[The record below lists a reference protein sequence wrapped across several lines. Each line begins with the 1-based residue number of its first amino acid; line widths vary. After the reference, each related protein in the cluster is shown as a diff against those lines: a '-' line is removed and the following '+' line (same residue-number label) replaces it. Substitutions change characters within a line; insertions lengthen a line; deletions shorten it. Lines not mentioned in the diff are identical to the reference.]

1 MNKVKFNASQELNQ
15 MPNLIKFGLFVLC
28 VCIAGSTLSL
38 EIKGDFQQGAII
50 RGKVEPGEKIHYQQH
65 WLSLSEQGEFV
76 FGIGRDA
83 PAQLT
88 LVVYKN
94 NQPKQHQFAVKK
106 RQYNIQRVN
115 GVPQATVE
123 PSKEQQERIAREAAL
138 VGKARKDDLGL
149 LNFMENFKWPVIGP
163 ISGVYGSQRIYNNIP
178 GNPHYGVDIAMPV
191 GTPVYAPAG
200 GKVTLVHSDMFL
212 SGGTLIIDHGQGLSS
227 TFIHLS
233 KILVKEGD
241 LIQQGDKIALV
252 GKTGRAS
259 GPHLHWAMNW
269 FMERVDPQVL
279 VGNMPK

>member
-1 MNKVKFNASQELNQ
+1 MCKISK
-15 MPNLIKFGLFVLC
+15 LFQVILC
-28 VCIAGSTLSL
+28 QLLLLCISSSSVAL
-38 EIKGDFQQGAII
+38 EIKGDFQQGAVI
-50 RGKVEPGEKIHYQQH
+50 RGQVEPGEKIQYKQH
-65 WLSLSEQGEFV
+65 WLSVNEKGEFV
-76 FGIGRDA
+76 FGIGCDA

-94 NQPKQHQFAVKK
+94 NQPKKHQFVVKK

-138 VGKARKDDLGL
+138 VGKARQANLMIS
-149 LNFMENFKWPVIGP
+149 NFMEVFQWPVIGP

-212 SGGTLIIDHGQGLSS
+212 SGGTLILDHGQGLSS

-233 KILVKEGD
+233 KILVKDGD

-269 FMERVDPQVL
+269 FAERVDPQLL
-279 VGNMPK
+279 VDRMPKQ

>member
-1 MNKVKFNASQELNQ
+1 MLKVKLLGLIFFCLINSNAIFAL
-15 MPNLIKFGLFVLC
+15 
-28 VCIAGSTLSL
+28 T
-38 EIKGDFQQGAII
+38 IKGDFLQGAVI
-50 RGKVEPGEKIHYQQH
+50 RGSVEPGEKIQFNQR

-83 PAQLT
+83 SANLT

-138 VGKARKDDLGL
+138 VGNARKGDLP
-149 LNFMENFKWPVIGP
+149 FSYFIESFKWPVIGP
-163 ISGVYGSQRIYNNIP
+163 ISGVYGSQRVYNNIP

-212 SGGTLIIDHGQGLSS
+212 SGGTLILDHGQGLSS

-269 FMERVDPQVL
+269 FAERVDPQLL

>member
-1 MNKVKFNASQELNQ
+1 MLRVKL
-15 MPNLIKFGLFVLC
+15 FGLIFLC
-28 VCIAGSTLSL
+28 LINSNVIYALTIDG
-38 EIKGDFQQGAII
+38 EFQQGAVI
-50 RGKVEPGEKIHYQQH
+50 RGKVEPGEKIQFNQR

-83 PAQLT
+83 PANLT

-94 NQPKQHQFAVKK
+94 NQPKTRQFVVKK

-138 VGKARKDDLGL
+138 VGNARKVDLPL
-149 LNFMENFKWPVIGP
+149 SNFMEDFKWPVTGP
-163 ISGVYGSQRIYNNIP
+163 ISGVYGSQRLYNNIP

-212 SGGTLIIDHGQGLSS
+212 SGGTLILDHGQGLSS

-269 FMERVDPQVL
+269 FSERVDPQLL

>member
-1 MNKVKFNASQELNQ
+1 MHKIYQAMLLLCLATQAFSLD
-15 MPNLIKFGLFVLC
+15 IKN
-28 VCIAGSTLSL
+28 
-38 EIKGDFQQGAII
+38 DFQQGAII
-50 RGKVEPGEKIHYQQH
+50 RGTVEPGEKIKFNER
-65 WLSLSEQGEFV
+65 WLSLNEKNEFV

-83 PAQLT
+83 PARLT
-88 LVVYKN
+88 LIIYKN
-94 NQPKQHQFAVKK
+94 NKPQEHHFVVKK
-106 RQYNIQRVN
+106 RQYKIQKVN

-138 VGKARKDDLGL
+138 VGKARKGDLEL
-149 LNFMENFKWPVIGP
+149 SNFMENFKWPVTGP

-178 GNPHYGVDIAMPV
+178 GNPHFGVDIAMPV

-200 GKVTLVHSDMFL
+200 GKITLAHADMFL
-212 SGGTLIIDHGQGLSS
+212 SGGTLILDHGQGLSS

-241 LIQQGDKIALV
+241 VIKQGDKIALV

-269 FMERVDPQVL
+269 FTERVDPQTL
-279 VGNMPK
+279 LGSMPKH